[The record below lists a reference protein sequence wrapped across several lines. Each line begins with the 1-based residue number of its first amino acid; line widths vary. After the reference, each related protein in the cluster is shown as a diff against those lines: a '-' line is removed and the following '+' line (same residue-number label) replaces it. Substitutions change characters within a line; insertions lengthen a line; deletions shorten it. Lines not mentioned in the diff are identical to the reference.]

1 MPAVRDN
8 EDGLAEEFAVSSSNP
23 LARSLLR
30 VRGTGAD
37 THVNLTLLDFNPTA
51 MFAGVKTALET
62 AVLIGEAVHRPV
74 RMILLRPSGLH
85 GEDRTRFIE
94 ERITALQIA
103 FTGVDWSIACDDDLA
118 DTSFGSDDI
127 WIATHWMTAHALDLA
142 SRVGVIERHRVVYLV
157 QDYEP
162 DHFAGE
168 NDRPAA
174 ESTYRAGFALLVNS
188 RQVAAV
194 LRQHGVDVNDEHVF
208 APQFDSRQL
217 RFVAARRSSGAVPLI
232 FFYGRPS
239 TPRNMF
245 ELGIETLRLASRE
258 FALRGYEV
266 DFVMAGEG
274 GADIDLADGF
284 TLRNLGV
291 LAREDYFEQI
301 AGVDVGL
308 TLQAT
313 PHPSHL
319 PFDLAIS
326 GAFAVTNEVDGSRN
340 DMHPRIAAAPSTPD
354 ALSAL
359 LVAMVDRARSIQRVP
374 VGYLPVRDG
383 QLGSSLRNAV
393 IAAIEGAGLTG
404 ERRSDYAR

>member
-8 EDGLAEEFAVSSSNP
+8 EDELAEEFTASSTNP
-23 LARSLLR
+23 LARSLLK
-30 VRGTGAD
+30 VRAVGSS
-37 THVNLTLLDFNPTA
+37 THVNVTLLDFNPTA

-62 AVLIGEAVHRPV
+62 AVLIGEVARRPI
-74 RMILLRPSGLH
+74 RMILLRSTGLL
-85 GEDRTRFIE
+85 GDDRAQFVE
-94 ERITALQIA
+94 ERLNALENA
-103 FTGVDWSIACDDDLA
+103 FPHVEWSIVCDDDL
-118 DTSFGSDDI
+118 TGTPFGSDDI

-142 SRVGVIERHRVVYLV
+142 SRVDAIDLHRVIYLV

-162 DHFAGE
+162 DHFAGDS
-168 NDRPAA
+168 DRPAA
-174 ESTYRAGFALLVNS
+174 ESTYRAGFTLLVNS
-188 RQVAAV
+188 RQVAAF
-194 LRQHGVDVNDEHVF
+194 LRRHGVDVNDEHVF

-217 RFVAARRSSGAVPLI
+217 RTVASRRSTQTVPLV

-245 ELGIETLRLASRE
+245 ELGIETLRHASSE
-258 FALRGYEV
+258 FARRGSNV
-266 DFVMAGEG
+266 DFVMAGEAG
-274 GADIDLADGF
+274 PDIELTDGF

-291 LAREDYFEQI
+291 LERTAYFDEIAR
-301 AGVDVGL
+301 VDVGL

-340 DMHPRIAAAPSTPD
+340 EMHPRIVASPSTPET
-354 ALSAL
+354 LSAL
-359 LVAMVDRARSIQRVP
+359 LVKMVDRARSDERVP

-383 QLGSSLRNAV
+383 QLGSSLRNAI
-393 IAAIEGAGLTG
+393 IATVRDVDWHRDRAIDGA
-404 ERRSDYAR
+404 D

>member
-1 MPAVRDN
+1 MPAVRDD
-8 EDGLAEEFAVSSSNP
+8 EDELAEEFTVSSPNP
-23 LARSLLR
+23 LARSLLT
-30 VRGTGAD
+30 VSVVGSS
-37 THVNLTLLDFNPTA
+37 THVNVTLLDFNPTA

-62 AVLIGEAVHRPV
+62 AVLIGEVTRRPI
-74 RMILLRPSGLH
+74 RMILLRPTGLL
-85 GEDRTRFIE
+85 GDDRAQFIE
-94 ERITALQIA
+94 ERLNALEKA
-103 FTGVDWSIACDDDLA
+103 FPHVEWAIVCDDNL
-118 DTSFGSDDI
+118 TGTPFGSDDI

-142 SRVGVIERHRVVYLV
+142 SRVGAIDPHRVIYLV

-162 DHFAGE
+162 DHFAGDS
-168 NDRPAA
+168 DRPAA
-174 ESTYRAGFALLVNS
+174 ESTYGAGFTLLVNS
-188 RQVAAV
+188 RQVAAF
-194 LRQHGVDVNDEHVF
+194 LRGRGVDVDDEHVF

-217 RFVAARRSSGAVPLI
+217 RTVASRRATQTVPLI

-245 ELGIETLRLASRE
+245 ELGIETLRRASSE
-258 FALRGYEV
+258 FARRGSDV

-274 GADIDLADGF
+274 GRDIELADGF

-291 LAREDYFEQI
+291 LERTAYFDEIAR
-301 AGVDVGL
+301 VDVGL

-340 DMHPRIAAAPSTPD
+340 EMHPRIVASPSTPET
-354 ALSAL
+354 LSAL
-359 LVAMVDRARSIQRVP
+359 LVKMVDRARSDERVP

-393 IAAIEGAGLTG
+393 IATIRDTG
-404 ERRSDYAR
+404 MGSISHD